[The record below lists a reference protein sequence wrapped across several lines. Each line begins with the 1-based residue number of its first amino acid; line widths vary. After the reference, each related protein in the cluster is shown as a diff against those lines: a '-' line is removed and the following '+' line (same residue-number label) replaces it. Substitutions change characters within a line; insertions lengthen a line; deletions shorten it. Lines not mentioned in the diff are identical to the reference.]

1 MKIKRLIYITIV
13 LIPILSIMSSCS
25 TKTLYSWYDYEDV
38 TYQYN
43 KKRTEELKVSV
54 LTEYLKVIEKQKGV
68 RGIVPPGMY
77 AEYGY
82 MLYRTGKHKEGLEF
96 LKQEINL
103 YPESEKYIVFHPDMG
118 FARYQLTPFL
128 MDAILK
134 RPV

>member
-1 MKIKRLIYITIV
+1 
-13 LIPILSIMSSCS
+13 MSSCS

-103 YPESEKYIVFHPDMG
+103 YPESEKYIS
-118 FARYQLTPFL
+118 RIIKQLE
-128 MDAILK
+128 K
-134 RPV
+134 